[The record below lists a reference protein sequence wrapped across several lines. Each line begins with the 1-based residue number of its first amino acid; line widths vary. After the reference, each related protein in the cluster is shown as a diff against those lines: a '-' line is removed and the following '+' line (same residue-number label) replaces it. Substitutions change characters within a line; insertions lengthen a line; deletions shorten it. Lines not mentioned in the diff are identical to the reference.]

1 MVSDQTTLKN
11 LYEDFLKSYDEDK
24 KLVWQRKSKEFKDF
38 WTNKILN
45 DEVLGITDD
54 EIDSIVRILDFN
66 AKGKSRGEPSVAK
79 VMVPQGAW
87 RRLFKEIK
95 SNEKIRDIFAKVF
108 DIGHET
114 ELVGLLDK
122 LVKENQGRKNYLTG
136 SSANVINDFLFTN
149 NPEKYLSI
157 VSLNDR
163 RRIIDHFGLKN
174 GPDFEKD
181 SFGAKIVL
189 SNNAILEGFRKIGII
204 GSPRAISSFMYSKLR
219 TEWKP
224 SIEVINT
231 GEREV
236 IVTIPEDSPYNV
248 GGTVSVDEVETSK
261 HIQAKIC
268 QIGEKLGFKIWIP
281 KPDRSR
287 VLQFWSPGPGTLLE
301 ELNVNFGGA
310 ALKTVKLIDVL
321 WIKQRFVHNIVRAF
335 EVEHST
341 SVYSGILRMADL
353 MAVYPNLN
361 LKTYIVAAEER
372 KEYVFEQ
379 MTRPA
384 LKFILGERALSDVC
398 SYLSYDSINELA
410 ENRLL
415 GDMRETVIEQYTE
428 DPED

>member
-1 MVSDQTTLKN
+1 MVTDRITLKN
-11 LYEDFLKSYDEDK
+11 LYDDFLKSYDDDK

-38 WTNKILN
+38 WANKILN
-45 DEVLGITDD
+45 DDVLEITDG
-54 EIDSIVRILDFN
+54 EIDSIIRILDFN
-66 AKGKSRGEPSVAK
+66 AKGKSRGEPSVAR

-95 SNEKIRDIFAKVF
+95 SNEKIRDILGQVF
-108 DIGHET
+108 EGGYGT
-114 ELVGLLDK
+114 ELVYLLDK
-122 LVKENQGRKNYLTG
+122 LVRENEGRKNYLTG

-163 RRIIDHFGLKN
+163 KRIIDYFGLKN

-181 SFGAKIVL
+181 SFGTKIVL
-189 SNNAILEGFRKIGII
+189 SNNSILEGFREIGIN
-204 GSPRAISSFMYSKLR
+204 GSPRAISSFLYSKLR

-224 SIEVINT
+224 SIEVIKT

-236 IVTIPEDSPYNV
+236 TVTIPEDSPYND
-248 GGTVSVDEVETSK
+248 GGNLSAGEVNTSK
-261 HIQAKIC
+261 NIQAKIC

-281 KPDRSR
+281 NPDRGR
-287 VLQFWSPGPGTLLE
+287 VLQYWTPIPGTLLE
-301 ELNVNFGGA
+301 ELNVSFTGA

-321 WIKQRFVHNIVRAF
+321 WIKHRFVHNIVRAF

-384 LKFILGERALSDVC
+384 LKFILGERALSEVC
-398 SYLSYDSINELA
+398 SYLSYDSVNELA

-415 GDMRETVIEQYTE
+415 RDMKETVVDQFAE